1 MYAQKE
7 RQARMK
13 PMSNNPTHFAKDRG
27 RSQPDE
33 NKTHEYATI
42 ADKNGTVKIF
52 ISDSKNDDCE
62 KRLPR

>member
-1 MYAQKE
+1 
-7 RQARMK
+7 MK

-52 ISDSKNDDCE
+52 KSDSKNDDCE